1 MAITISGSFTVT
13 DVVLT
18 VIVSPVTVKS
28 PDTVTSLAKVTTSS
42 ESPIVTVLEGKP
54 SPKTVFKFAGET
66 ETSVFVIAPEAAP
79 KYPHCVADIVVEPM
93 FSICAPSDSV
103 MFEISVT

>member
-1 MAITISGSFTVT
+1 MLLAITISGSFTVT

-54 SPKTVFKFAGET
+54 SPKTVFKFAEET
-66 ETSVFVIAPEAAP
+66 ETSVFVIAQKLLLNIPT
-79 KYPHCVADIVVEPM
+79 VWQIL
-93 FSICAPSDSV
+93 
-103 MFEISVT
+103 